1 MKSFL
6 EKFIIV
12 LFLCLVSV
20 GVIAGGIYNPPVG
33 GGSGGSTAL
42 SSLTSGTTTN
52 TLDSTTNTQTWNWS
66 TLGAN
71 TGLNLNGTTTG
82 AGKVFSSTLTGAAN
96 TGYSGYF
103 SNTATTGYALFAN
116 GRVSIP
122 TYSNALGATVTG
134 YTIQPSDMGLIVTTS
149 NAASITTTVPQA
161 GTAGYGYGTSFGYI
175 NNGSG
180 SAVVNC
186 PVALCNG
193 STSLSFSQNHGGLFY
208 SDQNGNWDVFIAG
221 VASGGSGT
229 VNSGTAKQVAYYA
242 TTGAAVSGQSVLSIS
257 TTNVG
262 INTTTPGF
270 GLEVNSGSST
280 AGIQIDDTIGASF
293 CLNATGTGGD
303 AICFASS
310 TVAGGLPHGFDI
322 FDITQV
328 KAMLG
333 ATTTGMQVTQGSSYL
348 FATSTQFVGGATGGG
363 ISSPAAGTVDCDT
376 STVGNAGCTFQAATI
391 NQSGNKVIDTCGTG
405 LSKSGSTCNFAS
417 SGTSTPL
424 VGSGGT
430 PTCGAGCSSIT
441 AGSTDLRGSM
451 VSGSSVSS
459 VALNFSATLAAAPF
473 CVISDSNTTA
483 TADIASISTSVLT
496 VNLASALTSVTIY
509 WICAK

>member
-1 MKSFL
+1 MSWRKL
-6 EKFIIV
+6 V
-12 LFLCLVSV
+12 LAALFACWSLSASAEVLQYAS
-20 GVIAGGIYNPPVG
+20 GSSG
-33 GGSGGSTAL
+33 GGGGPIAL
-42 SSLTSGTTTN
+42 SALLSGTTTN
-52 TLDSTTNTQTWNWS
+52 SIDSTGNTQTWNWS
-66 TLGAN
+66 TLGVN

-82 AGKVFSSTLTGAAN
+82 VGKVFSSTLTGAAN
-96 TGYSGYF
+96 TGYAGYF
-103 SNTATTGYALFAN
+103 QNTATTGYALFAN

-122 TYSNALGATVTG
+122 TYSNALGAVTT
-134 YTIQPSDMGLIVTTS
+134 YTFQPADMGLVVTTS
-149 NAASITTTVPQA
+149 NSLAISTTVPQA
-161 GTAGYGYGTSFGYI
+161 GTAGYSYGVSFGYV
-175 NNGSG
+175 NNGAGTST
-180 SAVVNC
+180 VNC

-193 STSLSFSQNHGGLFY
+193 STTLSFAKNQGGLFY
-208 SDQNGNWDVFIAG
+208 SDQNGNWDVFVAG
-221 VASGGSGT
+221 TASGGSGT

-242 TTGAAVSGQSVLSIS
+242 GTGTAVSGSSILAVS

-262 INTTTPGF
+262 INTTTPVT
-270 GLEVNSGSST
+270 GLEVNSGASG
-280 AGIQIDDTIGASF
+280 AGIQIDDTVNASF
-293 CLNATGTGGD
+293 VLNATGAGGD
-303 AICFASS
+303 NISFNSS
-310 TVAGGLPHGFDI
+310 TAAGGLPHGFDI
-322 FDITQV
+322 FDLTQL

-405 LSKSGSTCNFAS
+405 LSKSGSTCNFAT

-496 VNLASALTSVTIY
+496 VNLASALTSVTVY